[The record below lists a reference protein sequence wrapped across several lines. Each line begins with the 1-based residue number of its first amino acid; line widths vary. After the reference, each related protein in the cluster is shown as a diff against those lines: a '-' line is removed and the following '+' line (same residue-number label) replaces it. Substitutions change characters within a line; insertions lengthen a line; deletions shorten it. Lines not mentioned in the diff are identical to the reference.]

1 MLNNSLK
8 TIDCFWES
16 DFLSQ
21 CQKSLFQV
29 PFWDETGN
37 GSGEVKPLKHDNATR
52 YLSMLSSLG
61 FCQIHDHKSDSFV
74 LVQMKNSMVRRVDEN
89 DIREF
94 IVYLFNNSQNPIGI
108 SVLDQMTIKY
118 SQFFGRNNLTSLR
131 LKQGMTPLK
140 DTRSTSYRFFRNCIV
155 KISGESISTI
165 EYSSLDDNQYVH
177 IENILGRDFVTP
189 DTYMTE
195 EEFLEDKT
203 RLTGHHF
210 YRWCQNLCRF
220 KDGNDWKYDV
230 QSFKSLV
237 SGFGYL
243 LHRAWNESK
252 IVVFT
257 DKDMVSGV
265 SNGRTGKSV
274 VLNEAM
280 ENAVNTVVVNA
291 KNISKM
297 NSDRFLFSEVERDTD
312 YICFDD
318 GTNDFPLERLFSNIT
333 GNLQVEKKNANK
345 YTIHRKDKPKMALS
359 CNHPILGDGFSFEDR
374 QHLVEVSDFY
384 RYQKQEHYT
393 DPVKIHGGYLF
404 DEDWGDQNWQEFDE
418 FCIYALRYYL
428 KHGLVG
434 GRASESYR
442 LAKLQN
448 EVGSKELVSVLHRF
462 IEENVDKTI
471 YRNKTEGMNDEPVL
485 LETVQSLVD
494 INLSS
499 NRIVSSFRKVANHF
513 GYRINDGNGSRQ
525 QCRVGGE
532 KVDKYHISRS
542 SNPFPRSCKQ

>member
-29 PFWDETGN
+29 PFWDEAGN

-52 YLSMLSSLG
+52 YLSMLSSIG

-74 LVQMKNSMVRRVDEN
+74 LVQKKDSMVRRVDEN

-155 KISGESISTI
+155 KISGDSISTI
-165 EYSSLDDNQYVH
+165 DYSSLDDNQYVH

-189 DTYMTE
+189 HAYMTE

-252 IVVFT
+252 IFA
-257 DKDMVSGV
+257 
-265 SNGRTGKSV
+265 RPA
-274 VLNEAM
+274 E
-280 ENAVNTVVVNA
+280 
-291 KNISKM
+291 
-297 NSDRFLFSEVERDTD
+297 
-312 YICFDD
+312 
-318 GTNDFPLERLFSNIT
+318 
-333 GNLQVEKKNANK
+333 QVAPDLIGCLLV
-345 YTIHRKDKPKMALS
+345 TPTTPA
-359 CNHPILGDGFSFEDR
+359 PIL
-374 QHLVEVSDFY
+374 
-384 RYQKQEHYT
+384 
-393 DPVKIHGGYLF
+393 P
-404 DEDWGDQNWQEFDE
+404 
-418 FCIYALRYYL
+418 A
-428 KHGLVG
+428 
-434 GRASESYR
+434 
-442 LAKLQN
+442 
-448 EVGSKELVSVLHRF
+448 
-462 IEENVDKTI
+462 
-471 YRNKTEGMNDEPVL
+471 PP
-485 LETVQSLVD
+485 
-494 INLSS
+494 
-499 NRIVSSFRKVANHF
+499 
-513 GYRINDGNGSRQ
+513 
-525 QCRVGGE
+525 
-532 KVDKYHISRS
+532 
-542 SNPFPRSCKQ
+542 PF